1 MQSRYTY
8 HYILESFA
16 GTPLDY
22 ALSPLVDGGSRVVCS
37 KPCHGHNTGGFMCYD
52 FMCNPITGYYKALA
66 LGNHQELRGTS
77 VFSDIATR
85 RSRLDRSGCD
95 GDAMFAGRFGLGYD
109 TETGI
114 DCPRLSWKNITRVVG
129 LGTLGAIV

>member
-37 KPCHGHNTGGFMCYD
+37 KPCHGHNTGSFMCYD

-95 GDAMFAGRFGLGYD
+95 GDAMFAGHFGSGMTRRWARTSWCGRVQGEELGN
-109 TETGI
+109 TG
-114 DCPRLSWKNITRVVG
+114 LQARV
-129 LGTLGAIV
+129 